1 MERYCRCTYSA
12 GEKIRP
18 TTDYTVTKLTLY
30 EPPQMVEVLPEQ
42 GMVQPSLAGAPVAA
56 VWEPHPVERGHYQL
70 ALTQVKS
77 RTAFPGEEG

>member
-1 MERYCRCTYSA
+1 
-12 GEKIRP
+12 
-18 TTDYTVTKLTLY
+18 
-30 EPPQMVEVLPEQ
+30 MVEVLPEQ